1 MLRYFGVRL
10 PSIFHNKYISLFLSS
25 IVVFILGY
33 RFHRKTYIDLKN
45 KFLGMEFLISFGS
58 LLSFTYSCFVLFIY
72 KNMNEVIFFD
82 SAALIIYFAYL
93 GKLIE
98 TKMKSKS
105 IKNLKDFE
113 KSIPNNFIKDG
124 QILEIEKLRKGDIV
138 TVMSNSKIPVDGI
151 IIKGNPTVEESLIT
165 GEADMKEKRPGEFV
179 YASTTNYGEEIQ
191 VLCESD
197 RKDFLVNKIVKYIKK
212 SEIQKT
218 AIQGLADKITPYFTI
233 VILFLAFI
241 VFGLWA
247 IFNFEPIWD
256 KYSNSSRW
264 EKAFK
269 ASISVIVISCPCALG
284 LAGPLAVIIGV
295 SRSAKKGI
303 IFNSAKTF
311 DKSEKYDIFLLDKT
325 GTLTTQD
332 IQIKNIV
339 GDLNADNI
347 KIIMKMTFGSEHP
360 ISNAIFHFLS
370 DRNDFKYLNEI
381 KVETVQGSGLTLKIK
396 DDVYKLGKYSFA
408 TNIED
413 APKEDRIY
421 FSKNNIEVCYFSIE
435 RPIRHESNKFID
447 MIYEMGAKPVI
458 VTGDNL
464 NNTSKVAKS
473 LKIKDFFTNC
483 NPEKKKEIVLKFMKD
498 NKRTCF
504 IGDGINDSIAMKE
517 ADISISIGSSS
528 KLAMSASDINI
539 MSNNLNDVFY
549 SFHIKKKIKRKI
561 MSNYFWAFS
570 YNLLAIPVAG
580 LGLLLPWMA
589 AGFMMFSEI
598 IIIFNSLFLNIK
610 NRK

>member
-1 MLRYFGVRL
+1 MLKYLGL
-10 PSIFHNKYISLFLSS
+10 KIPSIFHNKYISLSLSS

-33 RFHRKTYIDLKN
+33 KFHRKTYNDLKN
-45 KFLGMEFLISFGS
+45 KFLGMDFLISFGS
-58 LLSFTYSCFVLFIY
+58 IFSFIY
-72 KNMNEVIFFD
+72 SFFILLIYRHSNEVLFFD

-98 TKMKSKS
+98 NKMKDKS

-124 QILEIEKLRKGDIV
+124 KVLEIEKLRRGDII
-138 TVMSNSKIPVDGI
+138 TVLPNSKIPVDGI

-165 GEADMKEKRPGEFV
+165 GESDMKEKRPGEFV

-191 VLCESD
+191 VLCEVD

-218 AIQGLADKITPYFTI
+218 AIQGLADKITPYFTLF
-233 VILFLAFI
+233 ILFLAFI

-247 IFNFEPIWD
+247 VFNFDTIGNQ
-256 KYSNSSRW
+256 YSDFSRW

-284 LAGPLAVIIGV
+284 LAGPLAIIIGV

-332 IQIKNIV
+332 IQIKNIY
-339 GDLNADNI
+339 GDLNEDDI
-347 KIIMKMTFGSEHP
+347 EIIMRMTFGSEHP
-360 ISNAIFHFLS
+360 ISNAIFRFL
-370 DRNDFKYLNEI
+370 NDKNEFKYIQEKN
-381 KVETVQGSGLTLKIK
+381 VQTVQGSGLILKIK
-396 DDVYKLGKYSFA
+396 NDVYKLGKYNFA

-413 APKEDRIY
+413 IPKEDGIF
-421 FSKNNIEVCYFSIE
+421 FSKNNIVVSWFLIE
-435 RPIRHESNKFID
+435 RPIREESNKFID
-447 MIYEMGAKPVI
+447 MIYKIGAKPVI

-464 NNTSKVAKS
+464 NNTSKVAQS
-473 LKIKDFFTNC
+473 LKIKDFYTNC
-483 NPEKKKEIVLKFMKD
+483 GPEQKKEIVLEFIKD
-498 NKRTCF
+498 NKKTCF
-504 IGDGINDSIAMKE
+504 VGDGINDSIAMNE
-517 ADISISIGSSS
+517 ANISISIGSSS

-549 SFHIKKKIKRKI
+549 SFHIKKKIRRKI
-561 MSNYFWAFS
+561 ISNYFWAFS
-570 YNLLAIPVAG
+570 YNLLAIPVAA

-589 AGFMMFSEI
+589 AAFMMFSEI